1 MYYERCGIQV
11 KKIVTLVA
19 VEDGQ
24 VQVFEEYDLEKYYNL
39 LLEYID
45 EYMESIKW
53 KILRKNLWHKR
64 NSLLW

>member
-45 EYMESIKW
+45 EYMESIK
-53 KILRKNLWHKR
+53 
-64 NSLLW
+64 